1 MRRIIE
7 GGIFLTEKGTLSSK
21 ATMESSE
28 SVPFTNRKVSPFG
41 VKARSF
47 VVIMI
52 VIALSSLILRV
63 ALEKIIQFNIAQN
76 ESSAQEISKT
86 LSIARFESSRMA
98 SSCSP
103 RLLSTSS
110 VRKSPAWV
118 WRLACRRSASS
129 PRFRNPGRSWRMDR
143 VSKSFTRARRAM
155 WTRSSK
161 EPSPVSYRSS
171 GRPSSISSST

>member
-41 VKARSF
+41 IKARSF

-63 ALEKIIQFNIAQN
+63 VITRIIEFNIAQN
-76 ESSAQEISKT
+76 ESSAQET
-86 LSIARFESSRMA
+86 LKLLSAALENYAKDNQGLFPAHLSALYQRLPPYLEREYVTESYQKGYNH
-98 SSCSP
+98 SCS
-103 RLLSTSS
+103 RIEASGYN
-110 VRKSPAWV
+110 
-118 WRLACRRSASS
+118 CSASPEKCRQTGEKIYRIS
-129 PRFRNPGRSWRMDR
+129 TGGLLTFEGCN
-143 VSKSFTRARRAM
+143 K
-155 WTRSSK
+155 K
-161 EPSPVSYRSS
+161 EE
-171 GRPSSISSST
+171 